1 LQISISQAELAKRR
15 LMIGTPMYE
24 GMCHGAYAA
33 ALVEIALKLGQHGV
47 AFRLSFIVNQPT
59 DRARAMVV
67 DEFLRSDCTHL
78 LFLDADVVVRADD
91 VLALLALQGDDSP
104 YDVIGGSYPRKTIDW
119 DAVGAAAGAGV
130 AADGLARF
138 SGDLPVQVE
147 AGEDG
152 RFRLDRPVEVATVLG
167 GYSMIRRATYQR
179 MIAAYPDLAFIPDDR
194 ERSGHAMGEVAYMFY
209 GSRIDPVTRRQRS
222 EDFGFCDRVRG
233 AGMKLWLCPWMH
245 ADHIGNHR
253 FSGTFADVARLR
265 GGLVHSPSQ
274 AKDDHALPPAS

>member
-1 LQISISQAELAKRR
+1 
-15 LMIGTPMYE
+15 MIGTPMYE

-59 DRARAMVV
+59 DRSRAMVV

-91 VLALLALQGDDSP
+91 VLALLALQGDDTP
-104 YDVIGGSYPRKTIDW
+104 YDVIGGSYPRKAIAW
-119 DAVGAAAGAGV
+119 GAVGEAAGAGV
-130 AADGLARF
+130 AAGELAKF
-138 SGDLPVQVE
+138 SGDLPVFV
-147 AGEDG
+147 AGEG
-152 RFRLDRPVEVATVLG
+152 GSFRLDRPVEVETVLG
-167 GYSMIRRATYQR
+167 GYSMVRRATYER
-179 MIAAYPDLAFIPDDR
+179 MMDAYPELAFVPDGR
-194 ERSGHAMGEVAYMFY
+194 ERVGHDMGEVAYMFY

-222 EDFGFCDRVRG
+222 EDFGFCDRVRA

-253 FSGTFADVARLR
+253 FSGTFAHAARLR
-265 GGLVHSPSQ
+265 GGVAASPTE
-274 AKDDHALPPAS
+274 DDHALSSTT